1 MTEKLTPKEA
11 AAKWGMSP
19 AELAWRQR
27 QHRVTGSAFKDD
39 PRAKQPQAPQ
49 AKQPER
55 ELSAHDV
62 FDWLEKMGTTELPE
76 E

>member
-1 MTEKLTPKEA
+1 MGGIFVTEKLTPKEA

-39 PRAKQPQAPQ
+39 PTLKRKSIEHPLMRKYQTYKTTKA
-49 AKQPER
+49 
-55 ELSAHDV
+55 SA
-62 FDWLEKMGTTELPE
+62 W
-76 E
+76 